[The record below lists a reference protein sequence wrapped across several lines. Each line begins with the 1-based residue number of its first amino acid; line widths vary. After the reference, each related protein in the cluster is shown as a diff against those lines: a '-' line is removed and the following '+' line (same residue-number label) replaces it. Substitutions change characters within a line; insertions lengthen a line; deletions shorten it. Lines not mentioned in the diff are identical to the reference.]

1 MSNAFSKQWK
11 IFINDRW
18 LVICLTIMPILLAV
32 IIGSIFSAGTA
43 RDLPIGVVDLSH
55 SAMSRTLSQSLDAS
69 ATLKV
74 SQSYSSLVDAKNA
87 MIASDIY
94 GVVVIP
100 KHLDRDVYLGQTP
113 QIDVFYN
120 SQFILVGKL
129 LNSAIQQTIGI
140 MSAQIGVAKELAS
153 GDMALAGAKGQ
164 AVVVQTQ
171 ISPLFNQTTNYA
183 QFLVSAIIPALWQV
197 FIVVG
202 TILILNANLKLA
214 DLNQWIGKTPLVS
227 VSRTLGPYVPLF
239 MVMGIGYLIWFYHVE
254 QWLFSGSYSIVI
266 FAQLLTTLTC
276 MIMGSL
282 FFFLTLDPARAMSFA
297 GAFTAPSFAFMG
309 ITFPTSDMGMLAQ
322 AWRSLL
328 PISHYIE
335 VQVAQSSYGVTASQ
349 SILSLAPMCLY
360 LIVLIPI
367 MLLIKKHKD
376 KAAI

>member
-1 MSNAFSKQWK
+1 MSNAFSTQWK

-18 LVICLTIMPILLAV
+18 LIICLTIMPILLAV

-74 SQSYSSLVDAKNA
+74 SQSYSSLHDAKNA
-87 MIASDIY
+87 MIESHIY

-129 LNSAIQQTIGI
+129 LNSAIQQTIGT
-140 MSAQIGVAKELAS
+140 MSAQIGVAKELTS
-153 GDMALAGAKGQ
+153 GDTALDGAKGQ

-183 QFLVSAIIPALWQV
+183 QFLVSAIVPALWQV

-202 TILILNANLKLA
+202 TILILNANLKQSN
-214 DLNQWIGKTPLVS
+214 LNQWIGTAPLTSISKTLS
-227 VSRTLGPYVPLF
+227 PYIPIF
-239 MVMGIGYLIWFYHVE
+239 MTMGIGFLIWFYHVE
-254 QWLFSGSYSIVI
+254 QWLFSGDYLIVLL
-266 FAQLLTTLTC
+266 AQLLTTLAC

-322 AWRSLL
+322 TWRSLL

-335 VQVAQSSYGVTASQ
+335 VQVSQSSYGVTMWQ

-360 LIVLIPI
+360 LTVLIPI
-367 MLLIKKHKD
+367 VLLIKKHKG